1 MAVEP
6 WRFAADAT
14 WKPVAAAAAV
24 VVAVVAAAVAAA
36 SKLLETA
43 AELLVESLVA

>member
-14 WKPVAAAAAV
+14 WKPVATVAAV
-24 VVAVVAAAVAAA
+24 VAVAVAAA